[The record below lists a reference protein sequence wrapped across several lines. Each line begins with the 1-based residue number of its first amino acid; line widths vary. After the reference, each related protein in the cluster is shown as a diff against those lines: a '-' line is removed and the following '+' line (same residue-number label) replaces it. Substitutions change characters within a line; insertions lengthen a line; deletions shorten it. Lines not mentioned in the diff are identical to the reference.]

1 MNRQFLQ
8 TASLM
13 LLTWVLLA
21 GASAQQGEPNKLLT
35 LSDYLG
41 YAALNNAE
49 LKSKFE
55 QWKAALEQIPQA
67 KALDD
72 PKFTYGYFI
81 EEVETR
87 VGPQKTKLGIMQVFP
102 WFGEIEARTDV
113 ATADAQAARQR
124 YEASKL
130 KLFWQVKEAFYEF
143 TYLATAIDI
152 AKENL
157 QLLQHFEVIARTKYT
172 TATATHPDI
181 IRAQVELAKLE
192 DILRSLEELREPT
205 VARLN
210 SILNRPTNAKLDWPE
225 KEAFREVRIER
236 KHVIEALIKR
246 NPELAKLNWQIEA
259 AEAKVELAKK
269 KFYPDIGVG
278 VDWIQTDGAITSGVR
293 DSGKD
298 PVILMF
304 SMNIPLWRDNYS
316 AAKRQAEANVRKV
329 QQEKISTEN
338 QLMAHAMKV
347 LYGVEDSQRKVVLC
361 RDILVSKAEE
371 LLWASE
377 EAYRSGTID
386 FLSLIDAQQMLL
398 KYKLDYERAATDNQQ
413 KQAEL
418 EMLIGSEL

>member
-278 VDWIQTDGAITSGVR
+278 MDWIQTDGAITSGVR